1 MTYKLYREASVFKHG
16 RNEDRK
22 YKIIYIVNQT
32 YLVHL
37 HGLNSVVKKSEFAYP
52 TGMFEHY
59 FKKVN

>member
-1 MTYKLYREASVFKHG
+1 MTYKLYREASVFKHA

-37 HGLNSVVKKSEFAYP
+37 HGLNSVVKKSEFA
-52 TGMFEHY
+52 
-59 FKKVN
+59 